1 MVKGSDP
8 MIDSFPPEVQGIL
21 GIYVY
26 RLIDPRN
33 GQTFY
38 VGKGKGNR
46 VFQHMKLDPVVEARA
61 DSEEDDDESLKVRT
75 IREIWNAGLQPLH
88 VIHRHG
94 LDNDKTAFE
103 VEAALMDAYPGLT
116 NIAGGYRN
124 NERGCRHAEEI
135 VRIHTAKAMVAL
147 EDLILIYIGISTGER
162 RDPYSAVRCAWRMA
176 RKEAERRKLVL
187 AYEGGLVVGA
197 YRPEKWLPATPE
209 NFPELPP
216 DYQPKSSRIG
226 FIGHPAGDVWDHY
239 VGTRPPPRKKGSQTP
254 FSYIKAEG

>member
-1 MVKGSDP
+1 
-8 MIDSFPPEVQGIL
+8 MIDSFPPEVQSIL

-46 VFQHMKLDPVVEARA
+46 VFQHMKLDPVVEGRA
-61 DSEEDDDESLKVRT
+61 DSEEDEESLKVRT
-75 IREIWNAGLQPLH
+75 IREIRKAGLQPLH

-94 LDNDKTAFE
+94 LDSDETAFE
-103 VEAALMDAYPGLT
+103 VEAALMDAYRGLT

-135 VRIHTAKAMVAL
+135 VGIHAAKPMVPL

-162 RDPYSAVRCAWRMA
+162 RDPYSAVRCSWRMKQ
-176 RKEAERRKLVL
+176 KEAERRNLVL

-216 DYQPKSSRIG
+216 DYQSKSPRIG
-226 FIGHPAGDVWDHY
+226 FIGRPADDVWDHY
-239 VGTRPPPRKKGSQTP
+239 VGTRPAPRKKGSQSP
-254 FSYIKAEG
+254 FTYIPAQVGGPGTER